1 MCSHAKWH
9 PEVSHFCPNVPL
21 LLIGTKTDLR
31 TDRRTLDML
40 AAQGVRPVS
49 AEQGQAVAK
58 RIGARY
64 AECSA
69 KAGRGVKEVFDMALK
84 DAMKGRMMEKFK
96 KRAACNIL

>member
-1 MCSHAKWH
+1 
-9 PEVSHFCPNVPL
+9 
-21 LLIGTKTDLR
+21 
-31 TDRRTLDML
+31 ML

-49 AEQGQAVAK
+49 PEQGQAVAR

-69 KAGRGVKEVFDMALK
+69 KAGQGVKEVFDMALK
-84 DAMKGRMMEKFK
+84 EAMKGRMMEKFK